1 MTYADETLRND
12 TELNAAVVAKLIKH
26 RDELVAAMAL
36 MNQAYN
42 ILSLTDD
49 LHDGWGHEPYY
60 LKAKRNL
67 ASDVDRMSWM
77 VNNILSNVGAETSA
91 YAGNIAAFLTPEKA
105 DRLKQE
111 YREGK
116 I

>member
-1 MTYADETLRND
+1 MTYASETQRND
-12 TELNAAVVAKLIKH
+12 KELIAAVVAKLIKH
-26 RDELVAAMAL
+26 RDDLVAAMAL

-42 ILSLTDD
+42 ILSVTDD
-49 LHDGWGHEPYY
+49 LHDGWGHEPHH

-67 ASDVDRMSWM
+67 ANDVDRMSWF
-77 VNNILSNVGAETSA
+77 VRHILSNVGAETSA
-91 YAGNIAAFLTPEKA
+91 YAGNIAAFLSPEEAEK
-105 DRLKQE
+105 LKKD